1 MDRSSATLR
10 QAGNLQGLIIQLASS
25 LTIMGSVMIA
35 PMLPKITAEFAAM
48 DPKSVELVPLVV
60 AGPALAIALFAPL
73 AGFLADRLGRKT
85 MLLIGSVLYAI
96 FGVMPAFLADL
107 NHILISRLLFGCAEA
122 IIMTCCTTLIAD
134 YWPAAERMRY
144 ISRQV
149 VTIGIVG
156 ALFFVIGGI
165 AGEGS
170 WRTPFFLYLAPIVL
184 VPAIMLLLWEPD
196 RRRED
201 GNGEGPASA
210 GRGLG
215 LTVTA
220 AYFLIFTGMVT
231 SFVAAVMTPNVLVA
245 IGVTSTSMIGAAA
258 GLSILSTLGGSIA
271 WPFLRDRIGVAG
283 VNAVLVAMMAVGLFI
298 LALATSYTQ
307 VLVAMVVQ
315 GFGAGFLVAN
325 ASLPLL
331 MKLPPRLRAR
341 GVGGFASFLYLGQ
354 FASPFI
360 VMALAGPFGGMPQGL
375 ASAIIT
381 WSSFTLLIAA
391 AWAVVWLA
399 KGRQQTSPAAAS

>member
-1 MDRSSATLR
+1 MDHHSVTLK

-35 PMLPKITAEFAAM
+35 PMLPKITAEFAAIN
-48 DPKSVELVPLVV
+48 PQSVELIPLVV

-73 AGFLADRLGRKT
+73 AGLLADRVGRKT
-85 MLLIGSVLYAI
+85 MLLIGSVLYAL
-96 FGVMPAFLADL
+96 FGVMPALLADINL
-107 NHILISRLLFGCAEA
+107 ILISRLLFGCAEA

-134 YWPAAERMRY
+134 YWQPVERMRY

-156 ALFFVIGGI
+156 ALFFVIGGV

-170 WRTPFFLYLAPIVL
+170 WRTPFFLYLAPIL
-184 VPAIMLLLWEPD
+184 MLPAIMLLLWEPE
-196 RRRED
+196 RRKED
-201 GNGEGPASA
+201 VEGP
-210 GRGLG
+210 GRAQSGLW
-215 LTVTA
+215 LTVTG

-231 SFVAAVMTPNVLVA
+231 SFIAAVMTPNVLVA
-245 IGVTSTSMIGAAA
+245 MGVTSTSLIGAAA

-271 WPFLRDRIGVAG
+271 WPLLRNRIGVAG
-283 VNAVLVAMMAVGLFI
+283 VNAFLVATMAVGLFI
-298 LALATSYTQ
+298 LALAPSYPV
-307 VLVAMVVQ
+307 VLLAMVVQ

-331 MKLPPRLRAR
+331 VKLPPRLRAR

-360 VMALAGPFGGMPQGL
+360 VLALAAPFGGMPQGL
-375 ASAIIT
+375 PAGIMT

-391 AWAVVWLA
+391 AWLVVGLT
-399 KGRQQTSPAAAS
+399 KGGRPVDGATAS

>member
-1 MDRSSATLR
+1 MDRSSVTSR
-10 QAGNLQGLIIQLASS
+10 KAGNRQGLIIQLASS

-35 PMLPKITAEFAAM
+35 PMLPKITAEFAAI
-48 DPKSVELVPLVV
+48 DPKSVELIPLVV

-73 AGFLADRLGRKT
+73 AGLLADRLGRKS
-85 MLLIGSVLYAI
+85 MLLIGSLLYAV

-107 NHILISRLLFGCAEA
+107 THILISRLLFGCAEA

-134 YWPAAERMRY
+134 YWQPAERMRY

-156 ALFFVIGGI
+156 ALFFVIGGV

-184 VPAIMLLLWEPD
+184 LPAIMLLLWEPD
-196 RRRED
+196 RRKED
-201 GNGEGPASA
+201 IDGPARAQS
-210 GRGLG
+210 GLW

-220 AYFLIFTGMVT
+220 AYLLIFTGMVT
-231 SFVAAVMTPNVLVA
+231 SFIAAVMTPNVLVA
-245 IGVTSTSMIGAAA
+245 MGVTSTSLIGAAA

-271 WPFLRDRIGVAG
+271 WPGLRDRIGVAG
-283 VNAVLVAMMAVGLFI
+283 VNAFLVATMGVGLFI
-298 LALATSYTQ
+298 LALAASYPM
-307 VLVAMVVQ
+307 VLLAMLVQ

-331 MKLPPRLRAR
+331 VKLPPRLRAR

-375 ASAIIT
+375 AAAIMT

-391 AWAVVWLA
+391 AWMVVGRA
-399 KGRQQTSPAAAS
+399 KGGRKIDEVTAS

>member
-1 MDRSSATLR
+1 MDNSSTTLKK
-10 QAGNLQGLIIQLASS
+10 AGNLQGLIIQLASS

-35 PMLPKITAEFAAM
+35 PMLPKITAEFAAI
-48 DPKSVELVPLVV
+48 DPQSVELIPLVV
-60 AGPALAIALFAPL
+60 AGPALSIALFAPL
-73 AGFLADRLGRKT
+73 AGLLADRFGRKT
-85 MLLIGSVLYAI
+85 MLLIGSLLYAL

-107 NHILISRLLFGCAEA
+107 NQILLSRLLFGCAEA

-134 YWPAAERMRY
+134 YWQPAERMRY

-149 VTIGIVG
+149 VTIGVVG
-156 ALFFVIGGI
+156 ALFFVIGGV

-170 WRTPFFLYLAPIVL
+170 WRTPFFLYLAPIL
-184 VPAIMLLLWEPD
+184 MLPAIMLLLWEPE
-196 RRRED
+196 RRKED
-201 GNGEGPASA
+201 AGGPVRAEG
-210 GRGLG
+210 GLG

-231 SFVAAVMTPNVLVA
+231 SFVAAVMTPNVLVG
-245 IGVTSTSMIGAAA
+245 IGVTSTSLIGAAA

-283 VNAVLVAMMAVGLFI
+283 VNAVLVAMMAVGLYI

-307 VLVAMVVQ
+307 VLVAMLVQ

-360 VMALAGPFGGMPQGL
+360 IMALAGPFGGMPQGL

-381 WSSFTLLIAA
+381 WSSFTLVIAA
-391 AWAVVWLA
+391 AWALVGLT
-399 KGRQQTSPAAAS
+399 KGKRQISEASAS

>member
-1 MDRSSATLR
+1 MDRSSVTSR
-10 QAGNLQGLIIQLASS
+10 KAGNRQGLIIQLASS

-35 PMLPKITAEFAAM
+35 PMLPKITAEFAAI
-48 DPKSVELVPLVV
+48 DPKSVELIPLVV

-73 AGFLADRLGRKT
+73 AGLLADRLGRKS
-85 MLLIGSVLYAI
+85 MLLIGSLLYAV

-107 NHILISRLLFGCAEA
+107 THILISRLLFGCAEA

-134 YWPAAERMRY
+134 YWQPAERMRY

-156 ALFFVIGGI
+156 ALFFVIGGV

-184 VPAIMLLLWEPD
+184 LPAIMLLLWEPD
-196 RRRED
+196 RRKED
-201 GNGEGPASA
+201 IDGPARAQS
-210 GRGLG
+210 GLW

-231 SFVAAVMTPNVLVA
+231 SFIAAVMTPNVLVA
-245 IGVTSTSMIGAAA
+245 MGVTSTSLIGAAA

-271 WPFLRDRIGVAG
+271 WPGLRDRIGVAG
-283 VNAVLVAMMAVGLFI
+283 VNAFLVATMGVGLFI
-298 LALATSYTQ
+298 LALAASYPM
-307 VLVAMVVQ
+307 VLLAMLVQ

-331 MKLPPRLRAR
+331 VKLPPRLRAR

-375 ASAIIT
+375 AAAIMT

-391 AWAVVWLA
+391 AWMVVGRA
-399 KGRQQTSPAAAS
+399 KGGRKIDEVTAS